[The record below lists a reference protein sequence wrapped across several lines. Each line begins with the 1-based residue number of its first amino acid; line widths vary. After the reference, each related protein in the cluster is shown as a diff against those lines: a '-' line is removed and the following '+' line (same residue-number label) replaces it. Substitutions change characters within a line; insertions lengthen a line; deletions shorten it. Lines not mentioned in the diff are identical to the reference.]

1 MAQHRGQQGAGR
13 HRPGG
18 DLTGKADLIRDVG
31 AILAR
36 AARAEILPRFRAL
49 TADQVRQKSSAIDIV
64 TEADEAA
71 EAMITAELRA
81 AFPDAVVVGEEA
93 THRDPALL
101 QAIGS
106 AELAFIVDPVDGTKN
121 FASGLPLFGV
131 MAAATVRGEIVGGVI
146 HDPICRDFAYAVKGG
161 GAWLE
166 SEDGTRTKLR
176 VAPPVPVGE
185 MEGFVATSFL
195 PQPLRNTVNGNLARL
210 ATSAQ
215 LRCAAHEYRLAASGH
230 CHLLLYNKLMPWDH
244 APGWLLHREAGG
256 YSAHFDGTPYRPTD
270 LGGGLIYAP
279 DEASWHAARAAL
291 IGA

>member
-1 MAQHRGQQGAGR
+1 VAQHRGQPRPRR
-13 HRPGG
+13 HRPGR
-18 DLTGKADLIRDVG
+18 ALIDKDQIAVIG

-36 AARAEILPRFRAL
+36 AARTEILPRFRTL
-49 TADQVRQKSSAIDIV
+49 TADQVRQKSSAFDLV

-71 EAMITAELRA
+71 EVMITAELQA
-81 AFPDAVVVGEEA
+81 VFPNAVVIGEEA
-93 THRDPALL
+93 THRDPNLL

-106 AELAFIVDPVDGTKN
+106 AELAFIVDPIDGTKN

-161 GAWLE
+161 GAWLQH
-166 SEDGTRTKLR
+166 EDGTRADLR

-185 MEGFVATSFL
+185 MEGFVATTFL

-210 ATSAQ
+210 GTSAQ
-215 LRCAAHEYRLAASGH
+215 LRCAAHEYRLAAAGH

-244 APGWLLHREAGG
+244 AAGWLLHREAGG
-256 YSAHFDGTPYRPTD
+256 YSAHFDGTPYRPTN
-270 LGGGLIYAP
+270 LTGGLIYAP
-279 DEASWHAARAAL
+279 DEASWQAARMAL
-291 IGA
+291 FA

>member
-1 MAQHRGQQGAGR
+1 MAQHRRQQGPRR

-18 DLTGKADLIRDVG
+18 ALIDKDQIGVIG
-31 AILAR
+31 AILAH

-49 TADQVRQKSSAIDIV
+49 TADQVRQKTSAIDIV

-71 EAMITAELRA
+71 EVMITAELQA
-81 AFPDAVVVGEEA
+81 AFPKAIVVGEEA
-93 THRDPALL
+93 THRDPSLL
-101 QAIGS
+101 QAIGG
-106 AELAFIVDPVDGTKN
+106 AELAFIVDPIDGTKN

-166 SEDGTRTKLR
+166 REDGTRTSLR
-176 VAPPVPVGE
+176 VAPSVPVGE
-185 MEGFVATSFL
+185 MEGFIATAFL

-215 LRCAAHEYRLAASGH
+215 LRCAAHEYRLAAAGQ

-244 APGWLLHREAGG
+244 AAGWLLHREAGG
-256 YSAHFDGTPYRPTD
+256 YSAHFDGTPYKPID
-270 LGGGLIYAP
+270 LTGGLICAP
-279 DEASWHAARAAL
+279 DEASWRAARAAL
-291 IGA
+291 LGD